1 MYKTLL
7 VTLHEMRMSLR
18 RKSFVAFAFGLP
30 LLLGVVAL
38 TLMLIRRDEPAETEL
53 VEPGTPA
60 VHGYVDEAGLI
71 TNVPPEVPPGS
82 LLPYPDE
89 AAAHAA
95 LESKKIE
102 GYFLVPAD
110 YVANGQMTYVTLEYT
125 PMGQP
130 VDRSGLEYTLLV
142 NLLGDEQLA
151 RAVWQPLDLQVTSLA
166 TAESGMDEDNWLVEL
181 FPTLM
186 VLLIYMVVIMPAGM
200 LVNAV
205 ADEKKNRVMEL
216 LMASVSSGQFITGKI
231 LALGL
236 LGLLQTGV
244 WVGVFWAIA
253 RFGGRALSIPP
264 GFTIPTPL
272 IIWTLV
278 YGLLGYAMYGV
289 LLAGLG
295 ALVPDVK
302 DARTA
307 SLLLMSPLI
316 VAYILNIAIL
326 ERPDSALALFSSLF
340 PLTGPVGM
348 IGRMGVSDVPLWQA
362 LLSAAL
368 QLLTAALL
376 LRMVARMFRAQQ
388 LLSGQPFTI
397 SRYFKLMLGRAQ
409 PANQDN

>member
-1 MYKTLL
+1 
-7 VTLHEMRMSLR
+7 MSLR

-30 LLLGVVAL
+30 LLLGAVAVAL
-38 TLMLIRRDEPAETEL
+38 MFIRRDAPAETEP
-53 VEPGTPA
+53 VQRGTLT

-71 TNVPPEVPPGS
+71 TNLPPEVPPDS

-89 AAAHAA
+89 AAAQAA
-95 LESKKIE
+95 LDIEEIE
-102 GYFLVPAD
+102 GYFIVPAD
-110 YVANGQMTYVTLEYT
+110 YVASGQMTYVTLEYT
-125 PMGQP
+125 PVGEP

-151 RAVWQPLDLQVTSLA
+151 RAVWQPLDLQVTSL
-166 TAESGMDEDNWLVEL
+166 TAESGMDEDNWLIEL
-181 FPTLM
+181 FPMLM
-186 VLLIYMVVIMPAGM
+186 VLLIYMVVVLPAGM

-205 ADEKKNRVMEL
+205 TDEKKNRVMEL

-236 LGLLQTGV
+236 LGLLQTAI
-244 WVGVFWAIA
+244 WVGVFWTIA
-253 RFGGRALSIPP
+253 RFGSRALSVPP
-264 GFTIPTPL
+264 GFTIPTSL

-307 SLLLMSPLI
+307 SLVLMSPLI
-316 VAYILNIAIL
+316 VPYILNMAIV
-326 ERPDSALALFSSLF
+326 ERPDSALALLASLF
-340 PLTGPVGM
+340 PLTGPVAM
-348 IGRMGVSDVPLWQA
+348 IGRMAASAVPLWQA

-368 QLLTAALL
+368 QFLTAALL

-397 SRYFKLMLGRAQ
+397 SRYFRLMLGRT
-409 PANQDN
+409 